1 MMSNLYRTLDDLD
14 VGGKRVLVRVDFNV
28 PLKDGKVAD
37 TTRIEAALPTV
48 QRLRKAGGRLILCS
62 HLGRPKGQP
71 DPAYSLRPV
80 VDKLADLLEEPVA
93 FADDCIGEPAQQAAA
108 KLDDGDVLLLENTR
122 FHAGEKANDPAFAL
136 ELASLGEVYVNDAF
150 GSAHRAHASTEGVA
164 HHLPGA
170 IGLLMADEIE
180 QLSKALDP
188 SAHPYVAILGG
199 AKISE
204 KIGVVESLL
213 ARADRLLI
221 GGGMAN
227 TFLAAQGYDLAESL
241 VEDDVLDTAK
251 EILKGAGEALHLPVD
266 LVVAAAFEADADSMV
281 VAVDQ
286 VPAGWQALDIGP
298 DTVQRYQQALQGAAL
313 VVWNGPMGV
322 FEFERFAHG
331 TNAIARAVGQLPATT
346 IVGGGDSAAAVY
358 AAGLADQMSHVS
370 TGGGASLAFLEGT
383 PLPGLQALRR

>member
-1 MMSNLYRTLDDLD
+1 
-14 VGGKRVLVRVDFNV
+14 
-28 PLKDGKVAD
+28 
-37 TTRIEAALPTV
+37 
-48 QRLRKAGGRLILCS
+48 
-62 HLGRPKGQP
+62 
-71 DPAYSLRPV
+71 
-80 VDKLADLLEEPVA
+80 
-93 FADDCIGEPAQQAAA
+93 
-108 KLDDGDVLLLENTR
+108 
-122 FHAGEKANDPAFAL
+122 
-136 ELASLGEVYVNDAF
+136 
-150 GSAHRAHASTEGVA
+150 
-164 HHLPGA
+164 
-170 IGLLMADEIE
+170 
-180 QLSKALDP
+180 
-188 SAHPYVAILGG
+188 
-199 AKISE
+199 
-204 KIGVVESLL
+204 
-213 ARADRLLI
+213 
-221 GGGMAN
+221 MAN

-266 LVVAAAFEADADSMV
+266 LVVAAAFEADADSKV